1 MSRLQRA
8 PVLRSRVGIF
18 QLLPDNLW
26 FLAHSNTMTV
36 LPTSTSTLG
45 QQLLREGR
53 ELLARGD
60 REAAAQVLVRARDER
75 DVVLAAHALIEAND
89 LIGSFNNVMGLNCT
103 ISEQDDIF
111 GFFRSHHSSRNPLR
125 DYLADGWRTLSELM
139 LLLEA
144 VDQPLLRTPRVL
156 EFASGHGRFTR
167 HLVKALGPSRVVVS
181 DVVPNAVEFS
191 RSTFGVDGFLST
203 SVPESVQWPARY
215 DLVFVLSLFSH
226 LPSATWSRWLKVL
239 YEAVA
244 PGGLLVFSTHG
255 IKAADFDHVT
265 LDEDGYFFAASSEST
280 AIDEQEYGTTF
291 TSEAFVLARIAE
303 TVGADRLVH
312 KAPVHFWNHQDAYVL
327 RKP

>member
-1 MSRLQRA
+1 M
-8 PVLRSRVGIF
+8 
-18 QLLPDNLW
+18 
-26 FLAHSNTMTV
+26 
-36 LPTSTSTLG
+36 
-45 QQLLREGR
+45 
-53 ELLARGD
+53 
-60 REAAAQVLVRARDER
+60 AAAQVLARARSER
-75 DVVLAAHALIEAND
+75 DVVLAAHALIETNG
-89 LIGSFNNVMGLNCT
+89 LVGSFNNVMGLDCT

-111 GFFRSHHSSRNPLR
+111 GFFRGHHSSLNPLR

-144 VDQPLLRTPRVL
+144 VDQPLLKTRRVL

-167 HLVKALGPSRVVVS
+167 HLVKALGPARVVVS
-181 DVVPNAVEFS
+181 DVVPSAVAFS
-191 RSTFGVDGFLST
+191 RETFGVDGFLST
-203 SVPESVQWPARY
+203 SVPEDVQWPDRY

-226 LPSATWSRWLKVL
+226 LPRSTWSRWLKVL

-265 LDEDGYFFAASSEST
+265 LDQEGYFFAASSEST

-291 TSEAFVLARIAE
+291 TSEAFVMARIAE

-327 RKP
+327 RRR